1 MMFTLRS
8 RGGHGTRQVSKRTR
22 TPFSMVIGLL
32 GMLLCTMV
40 SSTQAQMGGRMT
52 STELLKTLNPG
63 QWVKLEG
70 VIQRDSSILC
80 KDVKVLTGDFG
91 NDDWALAAVVK
102 RVDKTA
108 QQAYVSHLPIKF
120 QKDTEF
126 QSEGGTLKGFADLK
140 PGMYIDLEGTYLKDG
155 TFLVKEIEDESAK
168 LKAEPELAHEIEAK
182 GRVEQI
188 DAVKR
193 TITLMGFTCRLSERT
208 RIQSTIR

>member
-1 MMFTLRS
+1 
-8 RGGHGTRQVSKRTR
+8 
-22 TPFSMVIGLL
+22 MVIGLL
-32 GMLLCTMV
+32 GILLCTMV
-40 SSTQAQMGGRMT
+40 PSTQAQMGGRMT

-70 VIQRDSSILC
+70 IIQRDSSILC

-108 QQAYVSHLPIKF
+108 QQVYIAHLPIKF

-126 QSEGGTLKGFADLK
+126 QSEHGTLKGFADLK

-168 LKAEPELAHEIEAK
+168 LKAEPELTHEIEAK